1 MSIQQFQNEYT
12 GFLNSE
18 AESLKKEALQLV
30 SESRSDEANFAKIKL
45 NIVEIFTQMFTVSM
59 QKSKN
64 APLPYIGLSEA
75 YLAFFEKIPASW
87 QVNLKKCQEHQMET
101 EAHIEILKL
110 EMAETLK
117 TKFITLMSDYS
128 HTDKEVQ

>member
-12 GFLNSE
+12 RFLNSE
-18 AESLKKEALQLV
+18 AESLKIESLQLS
-30 SESRSDEANFAKIKL
+30 SESRFDEANFAKIKL
-45 NIVEIFTQMFTVSM
+45 NIVEIFTQMFTVSI

-75 YLAFFEKIPASW
+75 YLAFFEKIPSSW
-87 QVNLKKCQEHQMET
+87 QVNLKKCQEHQIDA
-101 EAHIEILKL
+101 EALIEILKL

-117 TKFITLMSDYS
+117 TKFITLMSDYT
-128 HTDKEVQ
+128 HIEKEVQ